1 MLTAHS
7 LYTLSCV
14 SLQLGLSRVL
24 YKSFLQ
30 RKTQVPSIRERP
42 PGRHSG
48 EPGRSV
54 RRSRWV
60 GRLETQKR
68 AKTGKGATAGRTG
81 RRQKPWLEMMGTPGS
96 TGWKD
101 EGPLMEGRWSSCHR
115 APLLQ
120 EDNSRGHLLREEW
133 KHLEPHSRK
142 CPDDDHSS
150 TQNSTVK
157 TG

>member
-1 MLTAHS
+1 
-7 LYTLSCV
+7 
-14 SLQLGLSRVL
+14 
-24 YKSFLQ
+24 
-30 RKTQVPSIRERP
+30 
-42 PGRHSG
+42 
-48 EPGRSV
+48 
-54 RRSRWV
+54 
-60 GRLETQKR
+60 
-68 AKTGKGATAGRTG
+68 
-81 RRQKPWLEMMGTPGS
+81 MMGTPRR

-157 TG
+157 TGRGIRTDISPERMYKWPINNMKRQSTSTSLTNGDMQIKTTMRPIGTISQNCDGRGQRRKKTSVGRMWRNGPPARC